1 MTSAPV
7 KEVNSLMKFLG
18 GNNPAKTGTA
28 SQTGSF
34 GDLMSKTRSNLAGS
48 QKQLQAAGGAGKTS
62 AADLL
67 KSHTD
72 STASQPVKEP
82 VQNSRPAKETGRTEA
97 TDANAE
103 AVTDAGK
110 EVVKEVAKELGVT
123 EEQVE
128 QAMEELGL
136 SAYSLFDPANM
147 TQLVLALS
155 GEDAAAL
162 LTDENLLASLQNLI
176 DMAAGIIDGLAG
188 EMDLSPEE
196 MSALLEELQK
206 RLDGALETEV
216 AEEQPSITVE
226 VQDGDDT
233 IMLAADENGNTI
245 KTVDVVSQK
254 PEDNTAGNQA
264 GEQEKKGG
272 EGSEHENALHAGN
285 SLNDAMLQNNGQAAE
300 VSFEQTVPHFSE
312 QTQDIMNQILDYM
325 KLQLRPGM
333 DQLEMQLHPASL
345 GTVHIQIV
353 SRGGEVTAQF
363 HVQNE
368 AVKAALESQIATLQ
382 ENLREQGVKVE
393 AVSVTVESHGF
404 ESNLWQGQERGDDSA
419 SAGNGNGR
427 KSPRRINLNELDING
442 MTEEE
447 ASEEDL
453 LAAKMMEAN
462 GNTVDYTA

>member
-34 GDLMSKTRSNLAGS
+34 GDLMCKTRSNLAGS

-110 EVVKEVAKELGVT
+110 EVVKEVAKEL
-123 EEQVE
+123 
-128 QAMEELGL
+128 
-136 SAYSLFDPANM
+136 DPANM

-368 AVKAALESQIATLQ
+368 AVKAALESQISTLQ

>member
-1 MTSAPV
+1 MTSGPV
-7 KEVNSLMKFLG
+7 KDVNPVLKFMG
-18 GNNPAKTGTA
+18 GNNPAKTGMTG
-28 SQTGSF
+28 TGSF
-34 GDLMSKTRSNLAGS
+34 GDLMSKTQSNLAGS
-48 QKQLQAAGGAGKTS
+48 QKYLQAAGGAGKPS

-67 KSHTD
+67 KNNTD
-72 STASQPVKEP
+72 TTPSQPAKEP
-82 VQNSRPAKETGRTEA
+82 VKADQPAKEVDGA
-97 TDANAE
+97 NVTDAKVDA
-103 AVTDAGK
+103 AADAGK

-123 EEQVE
+123 EEEVE
-128 QAMEELGL
+128 QAMKELGL
-136 SAYSLFDPANM
+136 SAFSLFDPANM

-162 LTDENLLASLQNLI
+162 LTDENLLASLQDLI
-176 DMAAGIIDGLAG
+176 DMASGIMEQLAG
-188 EMDLSPEE
+188 ELDLSPED
-196 MSALLEELQK
+196 MSALLEEVQK
-206 RLDGALETEV
+206 RLAAQLQTENQE
-216 AEEQPSITVE
+216 AQPQITVE
-226 VQDGDDT
+226 VKDGDDT
-233 IMLAADENGNTI
+233 VKLAADENGNTI
-245 KTVDVVSQK
+245 KTVDVVSEK
-254 PEDNTAGNQA
+254 TEDNAAGNQQGA
-264 GEQEKKGG
+264 QEKKGG
-272 EGSEHENALHAGN
+272 ESTEQDNAIHAGN
-285 SLNDAMLQNNGQAAE
+285 GLNDAMLQNNGQMAE

-325 KLQLRPGM
+325 KLQLKPGM

-368 AVKAALESQIATLQ
+368 AVKAALESQISTLQ

-404 ESNLWQGQERGDDSA
+404 ESNLWQGQERGDNA
-419 SAGNGNGR
+419 SADSG
-427 KSPRRINLNELDING
+427 KKTPRRINLNELDVNG
-442 MTEEE
+442 MSEEE

>member
-7 KEVNSLMKFLG
+7 KEVNSLMNFLG

-28 SQTGSF
+28 SQAGGF
-34 GDLMSKTRSNLAGS
+34 GDLMSKTQSNLAGS

-82 VQNSRPAKETGRTEA
+82 VQNSQPAKETGRTEV
-97 TDANAE
+97 TDAKAE

-162 LTDENLLASLQNLI
+162 LTDEKLLASLQDLI
-176 DMAAGIIDGLAG
+176 DMAAGIMDGLAG

-196 MSALLEELQK
+196 MSALIEELQK
-206 RLDGALETEV
+206 RLGGEV
-216 AEEQPSITVE
+216 EAVEEQPRITVE

-233 IMLAADENGNTI
+233 ITLAADENGNTI

-272 EGSEHENALHAGN
+272 EGREHENALHAGN
-285 SLNDAMLQNNGQAAE
+285 SLNDAALQNTAQTAE
-300 VSFEQTVPHFSE
+300 IPFEEMTPHFSE
-312 QTQDIMNQILDYM
+312 QTRDIMNQILDYM

-368 AVKAALESQIATLQ
+368 AVKAALESQISTLQ

-419 SAGNGNGR
+419 SAGNKNGR
-427 KSPRRINLNELDING
+427 RSPRRINLNELDING
-442 MTEEE
+442 MAEEE

-453 LAAKMMEAN
+453 LAAKMMEVN

>member
-7 KEVNSLMKFLG
+7 KDVNSVMNFVG
-18 GNNPAKTGTA
+18 GNIPVKTGTA
-28 SQTGSF
+28 GQTGSF
-34 GDLMSKTRSNLAGS
+34 GDLMSKTQSNLAGS
-48 QKQLQAAGGAGKTS
+48 RKQLQAAGGAGKSS

-67 KSHTD
+67 KGRTD
-72 STASQPVKEP
+72 TPASQPVKEP
-82 VQNSRPAKETGRTEA
+82 VKADQPAREVSGTDV
-97 TDANAE
+97 TDAKVDA
-103 AVTDAGK
+103 AADAGK

-123 EEQVE
+123 EEEVE

-136 SAYSLFDPANM
+136 TAVSLFDPANM
-147 TQLVLALS
+147 TKLVLALS

-162 LTDENLLASLQNLI
+162 LTDENLLASLQDLI
-176 DMAAGIIDGLAG
+176 DMASGIMEQLSG

-196 MSALLEELQK
+196 MSALLEEVQK
-206 RLDGALETEV
+206 RLAAQMQTETGE
-216 AEEQPSITVE
+216 AEPQITVE
-226 VQDGDDT
+226 VKDGDDT
-233 IMLAADENGNTI
+233 VKLAADENGNTI
-245 KTVDVVSQK
+245 KTVDVVSRK
-254 PEDNTAGNQA
+254 TEDNTAGNQA
-264 GEQEKKGG
+264 GAQEKKGG
-272 EGSEHENALHAGN
+272 ESGEHESALHAGS
-285 SLNDAMLQNNGQAAE
+285 SLNDAALQNNVQAPE

-353 SRGGEVTAQF
+353 SRGGEITAQF

-368 AVKAALESQIATLQ
+368 AVKAALESQISTLQ

-404 ESNLWQGQERGDDSA
+404 ESNLWQGQERGDNA
-419 SAGNGNGR
+419 SADSG
-427 KSPRRINLNELDING
+427 KKAPRRINLNELDVNG
-442 MTEEE
+442 MSEEE

-453 LAAKMMEAN
+453 LAARMMEAN